1 MKSVK
6 VLHCADIHIGAAE
19 SFLGENASKR
29 RFETL
34 LTFEKIIRTAKEK
47 NVDFLLIAGD
57 LFHSNNI
64 EAEFVDRVFSSFNQI
79 PDIKIIYVA
88 GNHDPLNSSSPF
100 ILRAKPSNLYV
111 LGGEDECL
119 DFSEIGARI
128 YGRSFT
134 DNSLQGK
141 SRFSIFP
148 PNDDIVNIMVMHGD
162 LKSDLNSSYNAITP
176 DFVKLSGMDYIA
188 LGHVHK
194 RTEILK
200 LDSVRFAY
208 SGCPEGQGFDEL
220 DDKGIYIGE
229 ISKNNCQLE
238 FKTVSKRRHISL
250 NIDISDCTNN
260 LEISEKILKN
270 IIAEYGENYTANL
283 YKIALTGEIN
293 EDVLISLAEIESRLS
308 DEVYFIKVKDK
319 TTFKIDFEAL
329 SSEVSLKGIFVRN
342 MITRIKEAE
351 NEEEKNRLRD
361 ALNIGLKAFHS
372 EVTYDED

>member
-6 VLHCADIHIGAAE
+6 VLHCADIHIGMAE

-34 LTFEKIIRTAKEK
+34 LTFEKIIQTAKEG

-57 LFHSNNI
+57 LFHNNNI
-64 EAEFVDRVFSSFNQI
+64 ETEFIDRVFSSFNEI
-79 PDIKIIYVA
+79 PDIKIILVA

-100 ILRAKPSNLYV
+100 INRTKPSNLYV

-134 DNSLQGK
+134 EGSLDGE
-141 SRFSIFP
+141 SRFSIIP
-148 PNDDIVNIMVMHGD
+148 PKDEIINIMVLHGD
-162 LKSDLNSSYNAITP
+162 LKSDLNSSYNPITP
-176 DFVKLSGMDYIA
+176 DFVKHSGMDYIA

-200 LDSVRFAY
+200 LDNVCFAY

-229 ISKNNCQLE
+229 ISKNSCQLE
-238 FKTVSKRRHISL
+238 FKAISKRRHL
-250 NIDISDCTNN
+250 CLDVDISDCLNAS
-260 LEISEKILKN
+260 EISEKILKHLM
-270 IIAEYGENYTANL
+270 AEYGENYSSNL
-283 YKIALTGEIN
+283 YKIILTGEID
-293 EDVLISLAEIESRLS
+293 EEASILLPEIESRLS
-308 DEVYFIKVKDK
+308 NEVYFIKVKDK
-319 TTFKIDFEAL
+319 TTFKIDTEAL
-329 SSEVSLKGIFVRN
+329 SKEISLKGIFVRN
-342 MITRIKEAE
+342 MMARINEAQT
-351 NEEEKNRLRD
+351 EEEKNILRD
-361 ALNIGLKAFHS
+361 ALNIGLKAFRS
-372 EVTYDED
+372 EVAYNED